1 MKITAKQLGAGVA
14 ATVGVLASLV
24 GVLSYVDEKRKDPPP
39 TESSQLEIRDT
50 ELFDPAEPLG
60 DFLRKQSL
68 DADGYTAAELRQRGY
83 SFQVTLRGEGP
94 IGTRLRLRW
103 RLRVEDG
110 DPVPGAD
117 YDQIAS
123 DFKSSALQQE
133 VTAPVWVPD
142 PVAPGRYV
150 VRFTFE
156 RLDSRGKTVGFADE
170 EDSKPFEHEVS

>member
-1 MKITAKQLGAGVA
+1 MKVTVKQLGAGVA

-24 GVLSYVDEKRKDPPP
+24 GVLSYIDEKRKDPPP
-39 TESSQLEIRDT
+39 TTNSQLDIR
-50 ELFDPAEPLG
+50 EVALFDPAEPLG

-68 DADGYTAAELRQRGY
+68 STKGYTQAELRRRGY
-83 SFQVTLRGEGP
+83 SFFVTLRGEGP
-94 IGTRLRLRW
+94 VGTRLRLRW

-123 DFKSSALQQE
+123 DFKSSALQQQ
-133 VTAPVWVPD
+133 VKAPVWVPD
-142 PVAPGRYV
+142 PLTPGRYE

-170 EDSKPFEHEVS
+170 EDSEPFEHELS